1 MNTKNQ
7 PAREME
13 KKLSPSPTNKALVS
27 VIIPSYNHGQYITCA
42 IDSVFQQTHKNW
54 ELIIVDDGSTD
65 NTHEIL
71 QPYRKHPR
79 IRVVLHHENR
89 GQTVRLNQAL
99 DMARGEFISFLPS
112 DDWYLP
118 HKLEKQLA
126 LFAHLGPE
134 YGVVYSQGLRY
145 FESSKQ
151 TLPPRTNTMLKRGDI
166 LRDLLTGPFFVYPNT
181 PLIRAACFQQYR
193 FDESFF
199 AEGEAI
205 YFKIAMRWLFDYVD
219 EPLTV
224 MRDHNHNTGKLT
236 ERMLNDNYRY
246 LQKLFAHPDFPAEL
260 QSLQDPVLA
269 KLLKLKGWE
278 MLRVHHN
285 QAAARQLL
293 SQAVR
298 HDPRIILEIRVI
310 IGLVFSCLPKVFV
323 RHLPRRRK
331 ET

>member
-54 ELIIVDDGSTD
+54 ELIIIDDGSTD
-65 NTHEIL
+65 NTHKVL
-71 QPYRKHPR
+71 QPYLKHPR
-79 IRVVLHHENR
+79 IRIVLHCKNR

-99 DMARGEFISFLPS
+99 DMAKGEFISFLPS

-126 LFAHLGPE
+126 LFARLGPE

-145 FESSKQ
+145 FEDSQQ
-151 TLPPRTNTMLKRGDI
+151 TLPVRTNTLLKRGHI
-166 LRDLLTGPFFVYPNT
+166 LKDLLSGPFFVYPNT
-181 PLIRAACFQQYR
+181 PLIRAACFQRYR

-205 YFKIAMRWLFDYVD
+205 YFKIAMRWLFDYVG
-219 EPLTV
+219 EPLAV
-224 MRDHNHNTGKLT
+224 MRDHDYNTGKLT
-236 ERMLNDNYRY
+236 WRMFEDNLRY
-246 LQKLFAHPDFPAEL
+246 LEKLFAHPDFPDEL
-260 QSLQDPVLA
+260 RSLKGRVLA
-269 KLLKLKGWE
+269 KLYKLKGWE
-278 MLRVHHN
+278 MLRVRHN
-285 QAAARQLL
+285 PAVARQLL
-293 SQAVR
+293 NQAIGHHPGVLLE
-298 HDPRIILEIRVI
+298 PRVVA
-310 IGLVFSCLPKVFV
+310 GLVLSRLPEVFV
-323 RHLPRRRK
+323 RHLPPRRK
-331 ET
+331 KT